1 MEIKQDIQETKG
13 AFSAFSEGIKAG
25 AMTFSIA
32 GQDKI
37 IIDHTEVNDAFKGQ
51 GVGKKLLL
59 EGIVPYARTLH
70 FKIIPLC
77 PFAQAMFK
85 KMPDELND
93 LLA

>member
-25 AMTFSIA
+25 EMTFSIA

-37 IIDHTEVNDAFKGQ
+37 IIDHTDVNEVFKGQ

-59 EGIVPYARTLH
+59 EGIIPYARTHH